1 MKYAQ
6 ISLGMLTLLAV
17 SSCRMMDAPPLLPED
32 EERVT
37 QLETVLQWY
46 ASDQAFSPDYEVG
59 SYEYFV
65 SHRYYLD
72 TMVVYRDREL
82 LKQATADSPVYI
94 CLSQQRGRLYV
105 DGQVAL
111 DWPVSTGTK
120 EKPTSRGHF
129 CILEKKQSHYSG
141 RFGSILDASGNVLVA
156 DADSRRHSVPPGGRW
171 KGAEMPNWM
180 RLTDSGIGMHTG
192 MVVPGKRLSHGC
204 IRMPHEVSSRLF
216 EILELKSR
224 VYVQDGVEEC
234 FPCRTA
240 LQKGD
245 ELRERHKVREETQ
258 AELES
263 FREAAQERAE
273 KAYAADEARRKADE
287 EARERAEAEAEAVA
301 EAQRLAA
308 EVAERAAEE
317 ARERAERARRK
328 AEGRAAEEA
337 RERAEEEAE
346 AKAKAERQAARE
358 AARAERARR
367 KAEERAAEEARERA
381 EEEAEAKAKAER
393 ARRKAEERAAKE
405 ARERAEEEAK
415 AKAKAER
422 ARRKAEERAAEEA
435 RERAEEEAKAK
446 ARAQRARLRA
456 AERAQGGSWWA
467 RTLRR
472 VGL

>member
-32 EERVT
+32 EERVA

-129 CILEKKQSHYSG
+129 CILEKKQSHHSG

-258 AELES
+258 AELEA

-317 ARERAERARRK
+317 ARERAE
-328 AEGRAAEEA
+328 
-337 RERAEEEAE
+337 EEAE
-346 AKAKAERQAARE
+346 AKAKAERLAARE
-358 AARAERARR
+358 AARAERALR

-393 ARRKAEERAAKE
+393 LAAREAARAA
-405 ARERAEEEAK
+405 R
-415 AKAKAER
+415 AER

-456 AERAQGGSWWA
+456 AERAQGGSWWT